1 MRTFAQMYLPIMQ
14 SYQPELLSRLQ
25 LLVNIDSGTG
35 QSEGVEQIMAYLQ
48 SWLSDLGFAV
58 SLYPAGHY
66 GPNLLAR
73 RQGTGTGHM
82 RLLVVGHVDT
92 VYTRGAAMTQPF
104 QIRDELASGPGVIDM
119 KSGVLLGMY
128 AVKALID
135 SNFEEYGEITL
146 LFNNDEE
153 VGSPGSASLFREIA
167 PRIDAALVLE
177 PSRSAEV
184 ITRAR
189 KGADKYVLEVTG
201 VPAHSG
207 VEPHR
212 GRSAVIELAHKMIAI
227 HQLNSMFPGVTF
239 NVTRISSSEPLNV
252 VPDAARCHISVRAFD
267 EHSLNLARET
277 LEQIT
282 SGKSVP
288 GTHTRLTR
296 TRGRTPYTATS
307 AILRLVE
314 LAQQEGQ
321 ALGLNV
327 VAESKGGVSDAN
339 ILVGAGVPTLDSLG
353 AIGGGMHD
361 LNREYL
367 RINSLPVRGAL
378 LAGLIH
384 HLSLSEWTGKDPTL
398 EQ

>member
-1 MRTFAQMYLPIMQ
+1 MRAFAQIYLPTLQ
-14 SYQPELLSRLQ
+14 SHQAELLSRLQ

-35 QSEGVEQIMAYLQ
+35 QSEGVEQIMQYLLA
-48 SWLSDLGFAV
+48 WVSDLGFTV
-58 SLYPAGHY
+58 SMHPTEQY
-66 GPNLLAR
+66 GPNLVASR
-73 RQGTGTGHM
+73 RGKGHV

-92 VYTRGAAMTQPF
+92 VYARGAAITRPF
-104 QIRDELASGPGVIDM
+104 QIRDGLASGPGIIDM
-119 KSGVLLGMY
+119 KSGLLMGIY

-135 SNFEEYGEITL
+135 TNFEEYGEITF

-153 VGSPGSASLFREIA
+153 VGSPGSTSLFREIA
-167 PRIDAALVLE
+167 PRIDIALVLE

-189 KGADKYVLEVTG
+189 KGADKYVMDVTG

-207 VEPHR
+207 AEPHR
-212 GRSAVIELAHKMIAI
+212 GRSAVIELAHKMIAV

-252 VPDAARCHISVRAFD
+252 VPDAARCHISVRAYD
-267 EHSLNLARET
+267 EHGLNLAYET
-277 LEQIT
+277 LEHIV
-282 SGKSVP
+282 SGSVVP
-288 GTHTRLTR
+288 GTHTRLAR
-296 TRGRTPYTATS
+296 TRGRAPYIATPEV
-307 AILRLVE
+307 LRLVE
-314 LAQQEGQ
+314 EAQQEGQ
-321 ALGLNV
+321 ALGLTI

-339 ILVGAGVPTLDSLG
+339 SLVGVGIPTLDSLG
-353 AIGGGMHD
+353 PVGGGMHD

-367 RINSLPVRGAL
+367 RIDSLPVRGAL

-384 HLSLSEWTGKDPTL
+384 RLSLSESTGKDQTL